1 MPFHTVHG
9 VLKARTLK
17 CFAIPFSSGP
27 RFVRT
32 LHHDPYVD
40 VDVDPYVDYP
50 YVDPYDPY
58 GWPYTA
64 WVIVSLS

>member
-1 MPFHTVHG
+1 M
-9 VLKARTLK
+9 LKWL
-17 CFAIPFSSGP
+17 AIPFSSGP
-27 RFVRT
+27 HFFRT